1 MGHARTEIITAEA
14 QRAVQD
20 VVFSPE
26 SGTGRRAGGIPTA
39 TFDHP
44 QSTPIAPQPQIGG
57 KFSNYDPNLYFKFAL

>member
-26 SGTGRRAGGIPTA
+26 SGTGRRAGGVPTA

-44 QSTPIAPQPQIGG
+44 QSTPIAPQPQLGG
-57 KFSNYDPNLYFKFAL
+57 RSYDPDTSL